1 MADSGNS
8 SCSSSSSSGLRVYL
22 KKRIEDQIAADK
34 SCKDL
39 LETNLSRVR
48 ENMNR
53 REEIFNL
60 LSGMTESIVK
70 EVAMLFMVDLG
81 KRDDKQLKKLADAIT
96 VLGCS
101 IDTKIKFLE
110 SFF

>member
-1 MADSGNS
+1 M
-8 SCSSSSSSGLRVYL
+8 
-22 KKRIEDQIAADK
+22 K
-34 SCKDL
+34 
-39 LETNLSRVR
+39 
-48 ENMNR
+48 R

-60 LSGMTESIVK
+60 LSGMTESSVK

-81 KRDDKQLKKLADAIT
+81 KRDDKHLKKLADAIT

-101 IDTKIKFLE
+101 IDTKIEFLE